1 MSRKMT
7 NAERNN
13 LARDICRWG
22 QRKEILS
29 DSRIYFNGK
38 AWNYASG
45 GKKTTLTDIL
55 PSEYFEYAD
64 DNYVC
69 MTFEGPLYSILNYY
83 TDSSYCNRMIEEFN
97 NILDKHGVWYQLG
110 NAWNCTLYPSD

>member
-22 QRKEILS
+22 QRNELLS

-38 AWNYASG
+38 AWNYDSNN
-45 GKKTTLTDIL
+45 KKTTLTDIL

-64 DNYVC
+64 DDYVC
-69 MTFEGPLYSILNYY
+69 MTFEGPLYMALNYGWE
-83 TDSSYCNRMIEEFN
+83 NRNYQAIADKFIA
-97 NILDKHGVWYQLG
+97 ILDKHDVWYSLG